1 MNQNNFKR
9 KRRRLTAETK
19 WQIYQECQKPDAK
32 IGKVLRAHGLYSSDL
47 QHIRQTVEDGAIEAL
62 KQRRPGRRKV
72 ITVPIEEHNQIQSEL
87 EEKEKALAEMT
98 VLFTILK
105 KKVNLE

>member
-1 MNQNNFKR
+1 MNQNKCKR
-9 KRRRLTAETK
+9 KRRRLSAETK

-32 IGKVLRAHGLYSSDL
+32 IGEVLRAHGLYSSDL

-62 KQRRPGRRKV
+62 KQRQPGRRKFL
-72 ITVPIEEHNQIQSEL
+72 TVPIEAHKQIQCEL